1 MKSLLSLLIMLI
13 AAAGCKNHTPKVTAE
28 QKAVEKGM
36 DTIQSKAEETLK
48 RYSSYP
54 EDSLPELLHI
64 DSRKMVEP
72 FNSLAYKELL
82 KRKTVDIQ
90 KLVQSVNTA
99 DYTSLLNL
107 LAVRKLNEQAYKQIP
122 DSQKLSILVD
132 ALSKSKTFNTW
143 GFPHLRMEDASL
155 AIIEIGEYAIP
166 RLKPLLNDC
175 RNALLWGDEEYYEYQ
190 KYKYRLCDFAMIFI
204 KRINKEQ
211 FTIPESP
218 EERDKM
224 IARIK

>member
-1 MKSLLSLLIMLI
+1 MI
-13 AAAGCKNHTPKVTAE
+13 APAAGCKNQVPKVTAE
-28 QKAVEKGM
+28 QKTIEKGM
-36 DTIQSKAEETLK
+36 DTIQSKAEQTLK
-48 RYSSYP
+48 KYSSYQ
-54 EDSLPELLHI
+54 EDSLLEFLHI

-82 KRKTVDIQ
+82 KRKTVNMQ

-107 LAVRKLNEQAYKQIP
+107 LAVRKLNEQAYRQIP
-122 DSQKLSILVD
+122 DSQKRSILVD

-143 GFPHLRMEDASL
+143 GFPHLKMEDASL
-155 AIIEIGEYAIP
+155 ALIEIGEYAIP
-166 RLKPLLNDC
+166 NLRPLLNDC
-175 RNALLWGDEEYYEYQ
+175 RDALLWGDEEYYEYQ
-190 KYKYRLCDFAMIFI
+190 KFKYRLCDFAMIFI

-218 EERDKM
+218 EERDKI
-224 IARIK
+224 IAQMK